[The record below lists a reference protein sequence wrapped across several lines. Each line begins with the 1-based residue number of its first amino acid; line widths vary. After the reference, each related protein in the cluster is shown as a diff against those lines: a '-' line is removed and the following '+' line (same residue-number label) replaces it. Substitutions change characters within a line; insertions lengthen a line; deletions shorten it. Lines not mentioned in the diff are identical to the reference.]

1 MGENAKR
8 RAYKKIK
15 KNNYRSI
22 STTNQPRFSSRQV
35 NKTRREE
42 GKKNQL
48 VTLTRDRNEA

>member
-1 MGENAKR
+1 MGENAKCR
-8 RAYKKIK
+8 VYKNKK